1 MIQWV
6 RKHSCLWFT
15 KKNNVF
21 PLFYFF
27 FLYIWD
33 LSVMQLYMRYS
44 PLAGYGFVMSY
55 MIWARSSVLIRT
67 SLVSEATLNQQP
79 LFLQISKLRLE
90 RDQYFYWNLTST
102 FFICNFRGPDSTL
115 FWCLWFFN
123 QLPLNNVCDTLK
135 LFQVQ
140 FIL

>member
-102 FFICNFRGPDSTL
+102 FFICNFRWTGLHFVLMSL
-115 FWCLWFFN
+115 I
-123 QLPLNNVCDTLK
+123 
-135 LFQVQ
+135 FQSISPFQ
-140 FIL
+140 